1 MWHMMIEDNR
11 VAIKQICKLFRFLC
25 TKVYDPNTYRV
36 LKARTITT
44 LCLIEKV
51 FHPSFFDL
59 MMHLVIHLVDELHIC
74 GPIHAHWILDVSN

>member
-1 MWHMMIEDNR
+1 MMIEDNR